1 MMMEDILLAKIA
13 TIHLVLAIIAGI
25 IGLVFVLIF
34 MNFIK
39 IWIQALFSGAKVSIF
54 DLIGMAL
61 RGVPRDEIVRARIAA
76 VQAGIA
82 DLDTKQ
88 LESVWLVGK
97 NRFPRKGR
105 IDRDTEG
112 SKSSEQWQIEK
123 AEQEKRFWMSYQ
135 NQGDVMTCVNSLII
149 ARKAD
154 LPVTFAQLQA
164 HHFSGGYVMD
174 VVHSMVAAQRA
185 KIPLSFDVARAIDLA
200 GRDILRA
207 VETTVTPKI
216 IDCPL
221 DRSMMLDAVAKDGIR
236 LLVRARVTVR
246 SNINQLVRGATD
258 ETIIARVG
266 QGIVSAIGS
275 AETYK
280 HVLENPDRISRKV
293 LESGLDAQTAYEIV
307 SIDIADVS
315 VAGVSTKDTEVAN
328 VGAKLETERAEADKR
343 MRQAEAEGRRAMAV
357 AREQE
362 MTALVQENRAKV
374 VLAEAEIPLA
384 MADSFRKG
392 NLGIMDYYRMKNIVA
407 DTSMRD
413 SIAKPKTKKD
423 S

>member
-1 MMMEDILLAKIA
+1 METNFLLAEANGLVIA
-13 TIHLVLAIIAGI
+13 VIIIGVIAIIP
-25 IGLVFVLIF
+25 FLIF
-34 MNFIK
+34 ISFIR
-39 IWIQALFSGAKVSIF
+39 IWIMAFFSGAHVSLLE
-54 DLIGMAL
+54 LIGMYL
-61 RGVPRDEIVRARIAA
+61 RRVPREYIVRAKIAA
-76 VQAGIA
+76 VQAGIT
-82 DLDTKQ
+82 DLTTQQ
-88 LESVWLVGK
+88 LESVWLVDK
-97 NRFPRKGR
+97 NEFRYK
-105 IDRDTEG
+105 DLQERDSDMQPNEPWL
-112 SKSSEQWQIEK
+112 KEK
-123 AEQEKRFWMSYQ
+123 AAQKKRFLASYQ
-135 NQGDVMTCVNSLII
+135 AQGDVMICVNALII

-164 HHFSGGYVMD
+164 HHFAGGHVID
-174 VVHSMVAAQRA
+174 VVQAIIAANRA
-185 KIPLSFDVARAIDLA
+185 KIPLSFEVSRAIDLA

-221 DRSMMLDAVAKDGIR
+221 DRAMLLDAVAKDGIR

-280 HVLENPDRISRKV
+280 DVLEHPDRISRKV
-293 LESGLDAQTAYEIV
+293 LESGLDAQTAFEIV

-315 VAGVSTKDTEVAN
+315 VAGVSTKDREVSN
-328 VGAKLETERAEADKR
+328 VGAMLETERAEADKR

-362 MTALVQENRAKV
+362 MKALVVEKQALVVENEAKV
-374 VLAEAEIPLA
+374 PLA
-384 MADSFRKG
+384 MAEAFIKG
-392 NLGIMDYYRMKNIVA
+392 NLGIMDYYRMKNISA

-413 SIAKPKTKKD
+413 SISKVDKK
-423 S
+423 

>member
-1 MMMEDILLAKIA
+1 MGMILLANTGLA
-13 TIHLVLAIIAGI
+13 VLAVIAGI
-25 IGLVFVLIF
+25 LGLVFLLIF
-34 MNFIK
+34 VSFIK
-39 IWIQALFSGAKVSIF
+39 IWVKALFSGARVGIL
-54 DLIGMAL
+54 DLIGMSL
-61 RGVPRDEIVRARIAA
+61 RGVPREEIVRARIAA

-82 DLDTKQ
+82 DMDTRQ

-105 IDRDTEG
+105 PEREAG
-112 SKSSEQWQIEK
+112 EAQQSREQWQQEK

-135 NQGDVMTCVNSLII
+135 GDVMTCVNALVI
-149 ARKAD
+149 AHKAD
-154 LPVTFAQLQA
+154 LPITFAQLQA
-164 HHFSGGYVMD
+164 HHFAGGYIMD
-174 VVHSMVAAQRA
+174 VVHAMIAAQRA
-185 KIPLSFDVARAIDLA
+185 KIPLTFDVARAIDLA

-221 DRSMMLDAVAKDGIR
+221 DKSSLLDAVAKDGIR

-280 HVLENPDRISRKV
+280 AVLEHPDRISRKV
-293 LESGLDAQTAYEIV
+293 LESGLDAQTAFEIV

-315 VAGVSTKDTEVAN
+315 VAGVSTKDTEVSN

-362 MTALVQENRAKV
+362 MRALVVENEAKV
-374 VLAEAEIPLA
+374 RENEAKVPLA
-384 MADSFRKG
+384 MAEAFQKG

-407 DTSMRD
+407 DTEMRG
-413 SIAKPKTKKD
+413 SIAKPQKKE
-423 S
+423 

>member
-1 MMMEDILLAKIA
+1 MMEGILLAKISTVA
-13 TIHLVLAIIAGI
+13 LVLAIIAGI
-25 IGLVFVLIF
+25 IGLVFIFIF

-97 NRFPRKGR
+97 NKFPRKGR
-105 IDRDTEG
+105 TERDTESG
-112 SKSSEQWQIEK
+112 KPTEQWLIEK
-123 AEQEKRFWMSYQ
+123 AEQEKRFWSSF
-135 NQGDVMTCVNSLII
+135 QGDVMTCVNALITSH
-149 ARKAD
+149 KAD
-154 LPVTFAQLQA
+154 LPITFAQLQA

-174 VVHSMVAAQRA
+174 VIHSMVAAQRA
-185 KIPLSFDVARAIDLA
+185 KIPLNFDVARAIDLA

-221 DRSMMLDAVAKDGIR
+221 DRTQMLDAVAKDGIR

-280 HVLENPDRISRKV
+280 HVLENPDRISKKV
-293 LESGLDAQTAYEIV
+293 LDSGLDAQTAYEIV

-315 VAGVSTKDTEVAN
+315 VAGVSTKETEVAN

-384 MADSFRKG
+384 MAESFRKG

-423 S
+423 M

>member
-1 MMMEDILLAKIA
+1 MKTILLAQGHVVL
-13 TIHLVLAIIAGI
+13 TGLAIVAGI
-25 IGLVFVLIF
+25 IVIVFFTVFLS
-34 MNFIK
+34 FIK
-39 IWIQALFSGAKVSIF
+39 TWIKAFFSGAHVSFF
-54 DLIGMAL
+54 DLIGMFL
-61 RGVPRDEIVRARIAA
+61 RGVPREEIVRAKIAV
-76 VQAGIA
+76 VQAGIT
-82 DLDTKQ
+82 DLDTPQ
-88 LESVWLVGK
+88 LESVWLVAR
-97 NRFPRKGR
+97 NRFPRKDR
-105 IDRDTEG
+105 SDRDAAPVLERWM
-112 SKSSEQWQIEK
+112 EERN
-123 AEQEKRFWMSYQ
+123 EREKRFWASY
-135 NQGDVMTCVNSLII
+135 QGDVMTCVNALII
-149 ARKAD
+149 ARKAE

-164 HHFSGGYVMD
+164 HHFAGGYVID
-174 VVHSMVAAQRA
+174 VVQSMIAANRA

-221 DRSMMLDAVAKDGIR
+221 DRSSMLDAVAKDGIR

-275 AETYK
+275 AGTYK
-280 HVLENPDRISRKV
+280 DVLENPDRISRKV
-293 LESGLDAQTAYEIV
+293 LDSGLDAQTAYEIV

-315 VAGVSTKDTEVAN
+315 VAGVSTKDMEVAN

-362 MTALVQENRAKV
+362 MVALVQENRAKV
-374 VLAEAEIPLA
+374 VLAEVEVPLA
-384 MADSFRKG
+384 MADAFRKG
-392 NLGIMDYYRMKNIVA
+392 NLGVMDYYRMKNIMA

-413 SIAKPKTKKD
+413 SIAKPKKKE
-423 S
+423 

>member
-1 MMMEDILLAKIA
+1 MTGTILLAQANVIL
-13 TIHLVLAIIAGI
+13 TVLAIILGI
-25 IGLVFVLIF
+25 IVIVFFVVFIS
-34 MNFIK
+34 FIK
-39 IWIQALFSGAKVSIF
+39 TWIKAFFSGAHVGFF

-61 RGVPRDEIVRARIAA
+61 RGVPREEIVRAKIAV
-76 VQAGIA
+76 VQSGIT
-82 DLDTKQ
+82 DLDTPQ
-88 LESVWLVGK
+88 LESVWLVAR
-97 NRFPRKGR
+97 NRFPRKDR
-105 IDRDTEG
+105 PDRDAATPVLERWM
-112 SKSSEQWQIEK
+112 EERN
-123 AEQEKRFWMSYQ
+123 EREKRFWTSY
-135 NQGDVMTCVNSLII
+135 QGDVMTCVNALII

-164 HHFSGGYVMD
+164 HHFAGGYVID
-174 VVHSMVAAQRA
+174 VVQSMIAANRA

-221 DRSMMLDAVAKDGIR
+221 DKSSLLDAVAKDGIR
-236 LLVRARVTVR
+236 MLVRARVTVR

-280 HVLENPDRISRKV
+280 DVLEHPDRISRKV
-293 LESGLDAQTAYEIV
+293 LDSGLDAQTAYEIV

-315 VAGVSTKDTEVAN
+315 VAGVSTKDLEVAN

-374 VLAEAEIPLA
+374 VLAEAEVPLA
-384 MADSFRKG
+384 MADAFRKG
-392 NLGIMDYYRMKNIVA
+392 NLGIMDYYRMKNIMA

-413 SIAKPKTKKD
+413 SIAKPKKKE
-423 S
+423 

>member
-1 MMMEDILLAKIA
+1 MGIILSANTGLIVVGA
-13 TIHLVLAIIAGI
+13 IAGI
-25 IGLVFVLIF
+25 LGLIVVFIF
-34 MNFIK
+34 ISFIK
-39 IWIQALFSGAKVSIF
+39 LWVQALFSGARVSIF
-54 DLIGMAL
+54 DLIGMSL

-82 DLDTKQ
+82 DLDTRQ

-97 NRFPRKGR
+97 NRFPRKSHAER
-105 IDRDTEG
+105 EG
-112 SKSSEQWQIEK
+112 EGQQQVREQWQQERV
-123 AEQEKRFWMSYQ
+123 EQEKRFWSSY
-135 NQGDVMTCVNSLII
+135 QGDVMTCINALII
-149 ARKAD
+149 AHKAD

-164 HHFSGGYVMD
+164 HHFAGGYVMD

-185 KIPLSFDVARAIDLA
+185 KIPLTFDVARAIDLA

-207 VETTVTPKI
+207 VETTVAPKI

-221 DRSMMLDAVAKDGIR
+221 DKSSLLDAVAKDGIR
-236 LLVRARVTVR
+236 MLVRARVTVR

-280 HVLENPDRISRKV
+280 LVLEHPDRISRKV
-293 LESGLDAQTAYEIV
+293 LESGLDAQTAFEIV

-315 VAGVSTKDTEVAN
+315 VAGVSSKEVEVAN

-362 MTALVQENRAKV
+362 MKALVVENEAKV
-374 VLAEAEIPLA
+374 KENEAKVPLA
-384 MADSFRKG
+384 MAEAFQKG
-392 NLGIMDYYRMKNIVA
+392 NLGIMDYYRFKNIVA
-407 DTSMRD
+407 DTEMRD
-413 SIAKPKTKKD
+413 SIAKPKKRE
-423 S
+423 

>member
-1 MMMEDILLAKIA
+1 MMTTILLAQGHVVL
-13 TIHLVLAIIAGI
+13 TVLAIIAGI
-25 IGLVFVLIF
+25 IVIAFFIVFIS
-34 MNFIK
+34 FINT
-39 IWIQALFSGAKVSIF
+39 WIKAFFSGAHVGFF

-61 RGVPRDEIVRARIAA
+61 RGVPREEIVRAKIAV
-76 VQAGIA
+76 VQSGIT
-82 DLDTKQ
+82 DLDTPQ
-88 LESVWLVGK
+88 LESVWLVAR
-97 NRFPRKGR
+97 NRFPRKDR
-105 IDRDTEG
+105 PDRDTATPVLERWM
-112 SKSSEQWQIEK
+112 EERN
-123 AEQEKRFWMSYQ
+123 EREKRFWTSY
-135 NQGDVMTCVNSLII
+135 QGDVMTCVNALII

-164 HHFSGGYVMD
+164 HHFAGGYVID
-174 VVHSMVAAQRA
+174 VVQSMIAANRA

-221 DRSMMLDAVAKDGIR
+221 DKSSLLDAVAKDGIR
-236 LLVRARVTVR
+236 MLVRARVTVR

-280 HVLENPDRISRKV
+280 DVLEHPDRISRKV
-293 LESGLDAQTAYEIV
+293 LDSGLDAQTAYEIV

-315 VAGVSTKDTEVAN
+315 VAGVSTKDLEVAN

-374 VLAEAEIPLA
+374 VLAEAEVPLA
-384 MADSFRKG
+384 MADAFRKG
-392 NLGIMDYYRMKNIVA
+392 NLGIMDYYRMKNIMA

-413 SIAKPKTKKD
+413 SIAKPKKKE
-423 S
+423 

>member
-1 MMMEDILLAKIA
+1 MESTLLAQTNIVM
-13 TIHLVLAIIAGI
+13 LVVAIIAGI
-25 IGLVFVLIF
+25 IGLVFILIF
-34 MNFIK
+34 ISFIK
-39 IWIQALFSGAKVSIF
+39 IWIQALFSGARVSIF

-76 VQAGIA
+76 VQAGIT
-82 DLDTKQ
+82 DMDTRQ

-105 IDRDTEG
+105 ADREAE
-112 SKSSEQWQIEK
+112 SKPTEQWQLEK

-135 NQGDVMTCVNSLII
+135 GDVMTCVNSLII
-149 ARKAD
+149 SQKAD
-154 LPVTFAQLQA
+154 LPITFAQLQA

-174 VVHSMVAAQRA
+174 VVHAMVAAQRA
-185 KIPLSFDVARAIDLA
+185 KITLAFDFARAIDLA

-280 HVLENPDRISRKV
+280 SVLENPDRISRKV

-315 VAGVSTKDTEVAN
+315 VAGVSTKDTEISN

-362 MTALVQENRAKV
+362 MIALVQENRAKV
-374 VLAEAEIPLA
+374 VLAEAEVPKAI
-384 MADSFRKG
+384 ADSFRKG
-392 NLGIMDYYRMKNIVA
+392 NLGVMDYYRMKNIMA
-407 DTSMRD
+407 DTEMRD
-413 SIAKPKTKKD
+413 SIAKPKKKE
-423 S
+423 